1 MLQSELPKRVILER
15 LTHGLEVEKPPQ
27 FAIPAPKY
35 TFETNLHG
43 FRYDY
48 QNQTVTISY
57 KVARGLH
64 DDMTVSFMTFRVI
77 LEGLAFV
84 SECRSGSEIQRGL
97 PPMRQPPFCGKRGKS

>member
-1 MLQSELPKRVILER
+1 MSVLDSFTEEMLQSELPKRVILER

-27 FAIPAPKY
+27 FA
-35 TFETNLHG
+35 NLHG

-57 KVARGLH
+57 KVAHGLH

-77 LEGLAFV
+77 LEGLGV
-84 SECRSGSEIQRGL
+84 CIRMQ
-97 PPMRQPPFCGKRGKS
+97 KW

>member
-1 MLQSELPKRVILER
+1 MSVLDSFTEEMLQSELPKRVILER

-57 KVARGLH
+57 KYRGGCRQCGSLLFAVKEGNRRPQMAVRNGSP
-64 DDMTVSFMTFRVI
+64 DRGAVSK
-77 LEGLAFV
+77 AD
-84 SECRSGSEIQRGL
+84 
-97 PPMRQPPFCGKRGKS
+97 

>member
-1 MLQSELPKRVILER
+1 MSVLDSFTEEMLQSELPKRVILER

-48 QNQTVTISY
+48 QHQTVTISY
-57 KVARGLH
+57 KVAHGLH
-64 DDMTVSFMTFRVI
+64 DDMTVSFMTFRII
-77 LEGLAFV
+77 LEGLGV
-84 SECRSGSEIQRGL
+84 CIRMQ
-97 PPMRQPPFCGKRGKS
+97 KW

>member
-1 MLQSELPKRVILER
+1 MSVLDSFTEEMLQSELPKRVILER

-48 QNQTVTISY
+48 QHQTVTISY
-57 KVARGLH
+57 KGRGL
-64 DDMTVSFMTFRVI
+64 R
-77 LEGLAFV
+77 
-84 SECRSGSEIQRGL
+84 
-97 PPMRQPPFCGKRGKS
+97 P